1 MASKVAVALPTVS
14 GPAETWIG
22 RSSEYK
28 EEEWE
33 EGAEE
38 QQISVCK
45 GTTLD

>member
-1 MASKVAVALPTVS
+1 MDGSM
-14 GPAETWIG
+14 G

-38 QQISVCK
+38 QQTSVFPVFFF
-45 GTTLD
+45 L